1 MMNDLIADALT
12 RVRNASMRK
21 LEVTTLVHSKTVE
34 AVCNVLK
41 EKEYIEDYKVVDTD
55 PVKKNISVTLKYDE
69 NDNSVI
75 NELKRLSK
83 SGRRVYKN
91 ASELKTF
98 KNGYGTIIVTT
109 SKGVISNDE
118 AYKLNVG
125 GEVLCSVW

>member
-1 MMNDLIADALT
+1 MNDLIADALT

>member
-12 RVRNASMRK
+12 RIRNASMRK
-21 LEVTTLVHSKTVE
+21 LDTTTLIHSNTVE
-34 AVCNVLK
+34 GVVNVLQQ
-41 EKEYIEDYKVVDTD
+41 KEYVESFQVVEGDNN
-55 PVKKNISVTLKYDE
+55 KKSIKVTLKYDD

-91 ASELKTF
+91 ASELKNF
-98 KNGYGTIIVTT
+98 KNGYGTIVVSTN
-109 SKGVISNDE
+109 KGVIANDE